1 MRENVYNLLNCFADE
16 TNNENSDEKYYEND
30 KIIVEIFISLRYNV
44 NYKRQSKRCFI

>member
-1 MRENVYNLLNCFADE
+1 MRKNVYNLLNCFADE
-16 TNNENSDEKYYEND
+16 TNN

>member
-1 MRENVYNLLNCFADE
+1 MNG
-16 TNNENSDEKYYEND
+16 NNENNNEKDDENN

>member
-44 NYKRQSKRCFI
+44 NYKRQSK